1 MFHLPAKSS
10 VRPESDL
17 QKVLIVEDE
26 PVARLYTQT
35 ALKALGLQ
43 PVIATDG
50 EEALALLE
58 SESIRL
64 VVSDWM
70 MPKMDG
76 LEFCRRLRSRAGEYV
91 YFILLTQMSASPEH
105 EDAAIEAGVDDFLVK
120 PVNPRELKVR
130 LHVARRILEYTA
142 RIQKLEGFI
151 PICSYCKKVRDDQN
165 YWQRIESYINERT
178 GSEFS
183 HSVCPDCYQR
193 EIIPQLEELKK
204 MGRPHVERRTP

>member
-1 MFHLPAKSS
+1 M
-10 VRPESDL
+10 
-17 QKVLIVEDE
+17 KVLIVEDE

-35 ALKALGLQ
+35 ALKNLGLQ

-58 SESIRL
+58 NEPIRL
-64 VVSDWM
+64 VVSDWV
-70 MPKMDG
+70 MPKIDG
-76 LEFCRRLRSRAGEYV
+76 LEFCRRLRAREGDYI

-105 EDAAIEAGVDDFLVK
+105 EDEAIEAGVDDFLVK

-142 RIQKLEGFI
+142 RIQRLESFI

-165 YWQRIESYINERT
+165 YWQRIENYINERT

-183 HSVCPDCYQR
+183 HSVCPDCYKR
-193 EIIPQLEELKK
+193 EIVPQLEELKK
-204 MGRPHVERRTP
+204 LGKPRVERRTP

>member
-1 MFHLPAKSS
+1 M
-10 VRPESDL
+10 
-17 QKVLIVEDE
+17 KVLIVEDE

-35 ALKALGLQ
+35 ALKNLGLQ
-43 PVIATDG
+43 PIIATDG

-58 SESIRL
+58 NEPIRL
-64 VVSDWM
+64 VVSDWV
-70 MPKMDG
+70 MPKIDG
-76 LEFCRRLRSRAGEYV
+76 LEFCRRLRAREGDYI

-105 EDAAIEAGVDDFLVK
+105 EDEAIEAGVDDFLVK

-142 RIQKLEGFI
+142 RIQRLESFI

-165 YWQRIESYINERT
+165 YWQRIENYINERT

-183 HSVCPDCYQR
+183 HSVCPDCYKR
-193 EIIPQLEELKK
+193 EIVPQLEELKK
-204 MGRPHVERRTP
+204 LGKPRVERRTP